1 MSAAVIHCVKFAV
14 DIAHQNAFTVGSIH
28 TFGFAGFD
36 FVYTAYIELEL
47 FMDTSNQKV
56 WIMGCGD
63 IGRRVARLY
72 QNEGTKAIG
81 WVRSEESL
89 QLGLA
94 QRFSHAQR

>member
-1 MSAAVIHCVKFAV
+1 MSVA
-14 DIAHQNAFTVGSIH
+14 
-28 TFGFAGFD
+28 
-36 FVYTAYIELEL
+36 
-47 FMDTSNQKV
+47 NQKV

-89 QLGLA
+89 QLGAGTRLG
-94 QRFSHAQR
+94 HAQG